1 VALQRP
7 KEIQSTLVSWPK
19 TTQYEK
25 TSSGCLFTCL
35 SDMNGMW
42 VWSKIT
48 KKTETEKKK
57 VLFVLLGL
65 IDDQRYKSRE
75 QVV

>member
-35 SDMNGMW
+35 SDMNRMW

-48 KKTETEKKK
+48 MKTETEKKGS
-57 VLFVLLGL
+57 LRFVGFD
-65 IDDQRYKSRE
+65 DDQRYKSRE
-75 QVV
+75 QGV